1 MGSAAQDV
9 EQQIKA
15 REDKLAPL
23 YTQIACE
30 FADLHDRTGRMEATG
45 VIRQG
50 LEWRRSREFFYWRVK
65 CRLLQKE
72 VEGQIQAADPDMA
85 VKEGRDSPWNRLFP
99 HVGA

>member
-9 EQQIKA
+9 EAQIKA
-15 REDKLAPL
+15 REEKLAPL

-45 VIRQG
+45 VIKRG

-65 CRLLQKE
+65 CRLLRKE
-72 VEGQIQAADPDMA
+72 VEKQIQAADPEMA
-85 VKEGRDSPWNRLFP
+85 VKES
-99 HVGA
+99 